1 MTLSGKLTG
10 TIAALCAAAVAAW
23 LYFASAPQPA
33 PQVTFATLK
42 GELIGTAD
50 LRGKVTLVNFW
61 ATSCVTCVKEMPQI
75 AATFQ
80 QFQARGYETI
90 AVAMEYD
97 RPDYVLAYTE
107 RNRLPFKVALDARG
121 EIAKS
126 FGDIR
131 LTPTT
136 FIIDKRGNIV
146 KRFLGEPDFASL
158 HLLIDKLLKE
168 AA

>member
-10 TIAALCAAAVAAW
+10 TIATLCAAAVAAW
-23 LYFASAPQPA
+23 LYFASAPKPA

-42 GELIGTAD
+42 GELITTAD

-80 QFQARGYETI
+80 KFQARGYETI
-90 AVAMEYD
+90 AVAMAYD

-146 KRFLGEPDFASL
+146 KSFLGEPDFASL
-158 HLLIDKLLKE
+158 HVLIDKLLKE